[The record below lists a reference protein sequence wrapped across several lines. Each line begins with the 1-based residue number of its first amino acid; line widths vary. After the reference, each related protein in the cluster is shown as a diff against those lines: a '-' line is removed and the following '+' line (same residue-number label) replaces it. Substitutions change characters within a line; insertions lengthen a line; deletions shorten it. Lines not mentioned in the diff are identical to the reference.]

1 MSSISKTTLDLSFQP
16 LTPDRW
22 GDLKALFGERGAVGG
37 CWCMWWRLTRSQ
49 YEQQK
54 GAGNK
59 QTFKALVDSGEPPG
73 LLVYAGNE
81 PVAWCSLGP
90 TEQFS
95 MLARS
100 RILKPVDGRPVWS
113 IVCLFIAKAYRQQG
127 VSVRLLGA
135 AIDYAKACGASI
147 VEGYP
152 VEPKKDSM
160 PAVFASTGIAAA
172 FRQTDFVEVLRRSE
186 TRPIMR
192 YIIDLSED

>member
-1 MSSISKTTLDLSFQP
+1 MSTTENTTLELSFQP

-22 GDLKALFGERGAVGG
+22 PDLEALFGERGAVGG
-37 CWCMWWRLTRSQ
+37 CWCMWWRVKRSQ
-49 YEQQK
+49 YDQHK

-59 QTFKALVDSGEPPG
+59 QAFKALVDAGEPPG
-73 LLVYAGNE
+73 LLAYSGAE

-90 TEQFS
+90 REQFS
-95 MLARS
+95 GLARS
-100 RILKPVDGRPVWS
+100 RILKPVDDRPVWS
-113 IVCLFIAKAYRQQG
+113 IVCLFIAKAYRHQG
-127 VSVRLLGA
+127 VSVGLLGA
-135 AIDYAKACGASI
+135 ATDYAKACGAGI

-172 FRQTDFVEVLRRSE
+172 FRQAGFVEVLRRSE

-192 YIIDLSED
+192 FIIDLSQD